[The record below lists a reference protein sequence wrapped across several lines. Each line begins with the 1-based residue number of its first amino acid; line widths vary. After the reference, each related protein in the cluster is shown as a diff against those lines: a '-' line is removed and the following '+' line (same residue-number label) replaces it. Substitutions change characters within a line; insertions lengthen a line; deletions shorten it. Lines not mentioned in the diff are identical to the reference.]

1 MPFPNVVENEE
12 FCLMNGG
19 DPVPDS
25 GLGRARELAFRYRCK
40 FVDLHD
46 FKLPSELLRKVP
58 VTLIFRYNFVPLVE
72 MQDGRIAIAA
82 ADPSQLMLFDEISLL
97 LGKPIVVHVATL
109 AQISKVLNRSNEG
122 PSQIADGSP
131 EGPLGPSGPDA
142 PVGALLKPR
151 PHLRSGAAK
160 AVPEQEQ

>member
-25 GLGRARELAFRYRCK
+25 DLGRARELAFRYRCK

-109 AQISKVLNRSNEG
+109 AQISKVLNRSDEG

>member
-1 MPFPNVVENEE
+1 MIQYPTAIWNE
-12 FCLMNGG
+12 
-19 DPVPDS
+19 
-25 GLGRARELAFRYRCK
+25 RESWHFGIVANSSTYMI
-40 FVDLHD
+40 

-58 VTLIFRYNFVPLVE
+58 VTLMFRYNFVPLAE

-82 ADPSQLMLFDEISLL
+82 ADPSQLMLFGEISVL

-109 AQISKVLNRSNEG
+109 AQISKVLNRGDEG
-122 PSQIADGSP
+122 PSQISDGP
-131 EGPLGPSGPDA
+131 PQGPLGPSGPDA
-142 PVGALLKPR
+142 PVGAPLKSR